1 MELTIDAKG
10 QECPIPVVRAKKALG
25 TIEEGAVAVLV
36 DNETAV
42 HNLENLG
49 RDLKCA
55 VTSEDAGDGTFRVV
69 LEKTEESAAAA
80 LAEAAGTRVVAFG
93 KAVMGEGNDE
103 LGAKLMNAF
112 VFSLTQQDVLPDTLL
127 FFNDGVKLTTEGS
140 PVLDDLK
147 KLAEAGVEIL
157 SCGTCLA
164 FHDWT
169 EKLAVGEV
177 TNMYVIAQKQ
187 LEAGVVVRP

>member
-25 TIEEGAVAVLV
+25 TIDEGSVEMLV

-49 RDLKCA
+49 KDLKCDTT
-55 VTSEDAGDGTFRVV
+55 VEDAGDGTFRVV
-69 LEKTEESAAAA
+69 LTKTEASAAAPA
-80 LAEAAGTRVVAFG
+80 ASAGTRVVVFG

-103 LGAKLMNAF
+103 LGAKLMSAF

-169 EKLAVGEV
+169 DKLAVGDV

>member
-1 MELTIDAKG
+1 MELTIDATG

-25 TIEEGAVAVLV
+25 TIDEGTVEMIV

-49 RDLKCA
+49 RDLKCETT
-55 VTSEDAGDGTFRVV
+55 VEDAGDGTFHV
-69 LEKTEESAAAA
+69 LLKKTEASAAAEPA
-80 LAEAAGTRVVAFG
+80 ASAGTRVVAFG

-103 LGAKLMNAF
+103 LGAKLMSAF

-140 PVLDDLK
+140 PVLEDLQ
-147 KLAEAGVEIL
+147 KLADAGVEIL

-169 EKLAVGEV
+169 DKLAVGGV